1 MIGKQKNNEKFN
13 VLGTKISPEMAEVLN
28 TICDAM
34 QVDVY
39 HLLQWFVYTLIRASS
54 PQHEL
59 TPEIRKL
66 MTMLEADTGWQNAF
80 NMANPKG
87 LTVSQVI
94 LILEQEG
101 KKGFGAVMIDKPFMG
116 NSTQTE
122 NVDDILER
130 VCEVTMKGI
139 YRRLRML
146 GADMDCQNLSDIL
159 LTMIDAQDILNTEE
173 SNRYEMQG
181 PADYADNGRRYAYG
195 KKTKSKHHRTP
206 DSLANSK
213 ERTIRFN
220 DDDREAARRE
230 VDNNSEPPE
239 GIRPFGVEW

>member
-1 MIGKQKNNEKFN
+1 MIGNQKNNEKFD
-13 VLGTKISPEMAEVLN
+13 VLGTKISPEMSEVLN

-80 NMANPKG
+80 NLVNPKG
-87 LTVSQVI
+87 LRVAQLI
-94 LILEQEG
+94 MILEQDDR
-101 KKGFGAVMIDKPFMG
+101 KGFGAVMIDKPF
-116 NSTQTE
+116 
-122 NVDDILER
+122 
-130 VCEVTMKGI
+130 MKGI

-146 GADMDCQNLSDIL
+146 GADMDCDHLSDVL
-159 LTMIDAQDILNTEE
+159 LTMIDAQDVLNTEE

-213 ERTIRFN
+213 QRTIRFTEEDKDTAREETN
-220 DDDREAARRE
+220 D
-230 VDNNSEPPE
+230 NPPE

>member
-1 MIGKQKNNEKFN
+1 MIGNQKNNEKFD
-13 VLGTKISPEMAEVLN
+13 VLGTKISPEMSEVLN

-80 NMANPKG
+80 NLVNPNG
-87 LTVSQVI
+87 LRVAQLI
-94 LILEQEG
+94 MILEQDDR
-101 KKGFGAVMIDKPFMG
+101 KGFGAVMIDKPFMAEA
-116 NSTQTE
+116 TQTE
-122 NVDDILER
+122 CVDDILER

-146 GADMDCQNLSDIL
+146 GADMDCEHLSDVL
-159 LTMIDAQDILNTEE
+159 LTLIERQSNEEIDKQNQQ
-173 SNRYEMQG
+173 EMQG
-181 PADYADNGRRYAYG
+181 PGNYTDYGKEYAYG
-195 KKTKSKHHRTP
+195 KRTKAKHHKSVDMYDRQQRISFTE
-206 DSLANSK
+206 AEQI
-213 ERTIRFN
+213 ERAI
-220 DDDREAARRE
+220 
-230 VDNNSEPPE
+230 
-239 GIRPFGVEW
+239 GGKPFGVET